1 MVGLRNFESYQVC
14 RVAVGL
20 VGDICRAIER
30 KIQPHCDEIMA
41 ALLQS
46 LQNSSLHRNVK
57 PPVLSCFGDIALAIG
72 ASFEPYLQ
80 VSLMMLFQASQTQAP
95 PDDEEL
101 IEYVYLLR
109 DGILEAY
116 TGILQGLKDGGRS
129 EVLFP
134 YVENIMVF
142 LEMLAGDP
150 DMDES
155 VLGKAVGCVG

>member
-1 MVGLRNFESYQVC
+1 
-14 RVAVGL
+14 
-20 VGDICRAIER
+20 
-30 KIQPHCDEIMA
+30 
-41 ALLQS
+41 
-46 LQNSSLHRNVK
+46 
-57 PPVLSCFGDIALAIG
+57 
-72 ASFEPYLQ
+72 
-80 VSLMMLFQASQTQAP
+80 LMMLFQASQTQAP

-155 VLGKAVGCVG
+155 VLGKAVGCVGDVASSLGPRVRDFVNKPFVQSLFLAAQSTGDDTIMQTAAWANSQVRAVLQGAPIG